1 MLTITRTALAFA
13 LAGLLGGCFDNDH
26 PPQGAGGLAGDTHKV
41 LDKAAAVNQTIDAQ
55 DAAQR
60 KAIDAQDQ

>member
-1 MLTITRTALAFA
+1 MSTIRRAAAVLA
-13 LAGLLGGCFDNDH
+13 LAGLIGGCFDNDH

>member
-1 MLTITRTALAFA
+1 MLTITRTALALAF
-13 LAGLLGGCFDNDH
+13 AGLLGGCFDNDH
-26 PPQGAGGLAGDTHKV
+26 PPQGGGGLAGDTHKV
-41 LDKAAAVNQTIDAQ
+41 MDKAAAVNQTIEAQ